1 MSWRWR
7 APGGARRPRGRRG
20 ARGGRRAGARYGSPP
35 GEFAAA
41 ISLGV
46 SAAFAGFLISGLME
60 WNLGDEELLDL
71 LCVLVGIAFGAVS
84 WARHRAA
91 RAGAEPLAIGGA
103 PDQLGEAARAVGVTS
118 RLR

>member
-1 MSWRWR
+1 MRMR
-7 APGGARRPRGRRG
+7 RLPARRQGMYSKSPTIRLRTWPLGR
-20 ARGGRRAGARYGSPP
+20 P
-35 GEFAAA
+35 

-103 PDQLGEAARAVGVTS
+103 PDQLEEAARAVGVTS